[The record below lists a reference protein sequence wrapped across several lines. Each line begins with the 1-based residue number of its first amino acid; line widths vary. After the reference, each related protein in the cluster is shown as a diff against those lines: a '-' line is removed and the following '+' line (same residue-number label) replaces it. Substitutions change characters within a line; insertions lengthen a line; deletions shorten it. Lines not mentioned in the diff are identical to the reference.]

1 MIYSTFL
8 FLGISG
14 GELVVVLLLVLLLFG
29 AKRLP
34 EMARTFGKGLRDIRH
49 AADEVKHQI
58 TDGSDDESLQKF
70 KEKVEK
76 EKKEIE
82 DITGSVSRKFDA

>member
-1 MIYSTFL
+1 MPFTTSFL

-14 GELVVVLLLVLLLFG
+14 GELVVVLLLVLVLFG
-29 AKRLP
+29 ANRLP
-34 EMARTFGKGLRDIRH
+34 EMARSFGKGLREVRN
-49 AADEVKHQI
+49 AADQIKHEINDSSQDA
-58 TDGSDDESLQKF
+58 TLNKF

-82 DITGSVSRKFDA
+82 DLTGSVRRKL